1 MNTPSDDRAPLARA
15 YDRATRG
22 ITVAIGMVVPGLVGY
37 YLDSHL
43 GTRALLTILG
53 FGAGVTF
60 GIWQLLHL
68 TNPPHDGGDETSK
81 KM

>member
-1 MNTPSDDRAPLARA
+1 VNTPSDDRAPLARA

-37 YLDSHL
+37 YLDSRL

-60 GIWQLLHL
+60 GIWQLLRL
-68 TNPPHDGGDETSK
+68 TNPPDDGGDETSK
-81 KM
+81 KT